1 MKLIEEYK
9 NKIENGTASKKEL
22 QAFLELLK
30 DSNDENLKSWFQQK
44 WNAAMESDV
53 VELPKQQLI
62 WDKISKELGFVS
74 ENKKSK
80 SKTRKLIPYK
90 YIAVASIL
98 LVLGITYLFQN
109 NAPTYITLTV
119 AKGEVA
125 KVFVLPDSTK
135 IWLNSAST
143 LSYQKNFTNHRNLKL
158 EGEAYF
164 EVYKNKTAP
173 FKVNFCDNLLK
184 VTGTKFNISSYNN
197 NDFTSVH
204 VKEGSVEV
212 YNKRVDT
219 TLLTQNNLLL
229 IDKLKNRQVKN
240 VVDFKENVL
249 WNQEKLV
256 FKKSKLSQVLKVL
269 ERRYNVVFKYNSKNI
284 NMSSLLTVQ
293 YDTNMTLEEILKGLQ
308 ILTPIE
314 YDRIDK
320 KTIKIYQN

>member
-1 MKLIEEYK
+1 MKLIEDYK
-9 NKIENGTASKKEL
+9 KKIENGTASEKEL
-22 QAFLELLK
+22 QAFWELLN
-30 DSNDENLKSWFQQK
+30 DSKNEELKEWFQQK
-44 WNAAMESDV
+44 WSTAMESNIM
-53 VELPKQQLI
+53 ELPKQQLV
-62 WDKISKELGFVS
+62 WDKITKELGFAS
-74 ENKKSK
+74 EKKKLK

-109 NAPTYITLTV
+109 NASAFVTLTV

-125 KVFVLPDSTK
+125 KMFVLPDSTK

-143 LSYQKNFTNHRNLKL
+143 LSYQKNFTNHRNLIL
-158 EGEAYF
+158 QGEAYF

-219 TLLTQNNLLL
+219 TFLTQNNLLL
-229 IDKLKNRQVKN
+229 IDKLKNTQIKN
-240 VVDFKENVL
+240 SVDFNDSLL

-256 FKKSKLSQVLKVL
+256 FKKSKLAQVLKVL
-269 ERRYNVVFKYNSKNI
+269 ERRYNVVFEYNSKKI
-284 NMSSLLTVQ
+284 NTSSLLTVQ
-293 YDTNMTLEEILKGLQ
+293 YNNTMTLEEILKGLQ
-308 ILTPIE
+308 ILTPIR
-314 YDRIDK
+314 YDKIDE